1 MGLIWAYFNKSIGKG
16 KCPYC
21 LKLANITPV
30 FKKNAH
36 TSKNNYRSMS
46 ILPVSSKT
54 LEKLLQKQL
63 LVFFDNILSKF
74 QRSFREF
81 AKLRALRAFIPY
93 VPSRLTRLRTFA
105 PYAPSYLRALCAF
118 GPYVS

>member
-21 LKLANITPV
+21 FKLANITPA
-30 FKKNAH
+30 FKKDGH

-46 ILPVSSKT
+46 ILPVSSKIP
-54 LEKLLQKQL
+54 EKLLQKQL
-63 LVFFDNILSKF
+63 LVFFDKILSKF

-81 AKLRALRAFIPY
+81 AKLRAFVLY
-93 VPSRLTRLRTFA
+93 VPSGLTCLDF
-105 PYAPSYLRALCAF
+105 YAP
-118 GPYVS
+118 